1 MLLSAV
7 LLLKH
12 LGLHQLADKIDFAVM
27 KVLKDGK
34 VKTADLGGKSSTTDF
49 TKAVVSSLQ

>member
-1 MLLSAV
+1 MLLSGT

-12 LGLHQLADKIDFAVM
+12 LGLDTHARAISEAVF
-27 KVLKDGK
+27 KTLRESK

-49 TKAVVSSLQ
+49 TLAVISNL